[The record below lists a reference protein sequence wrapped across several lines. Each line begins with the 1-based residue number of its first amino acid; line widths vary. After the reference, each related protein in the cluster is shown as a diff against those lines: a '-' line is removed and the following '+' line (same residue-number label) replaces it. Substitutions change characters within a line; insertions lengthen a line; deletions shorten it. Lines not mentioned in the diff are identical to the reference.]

1 MVSNGTLGD
10 SLLSTSLLS
19 ATNSDNSI
27 TLTRR
32 SKVVNL
38 AKVKRLKPKF
48 ADAIIDLEE
57 AIESNNFDQTTVNK
71 LLQAYEEAVQYYNS
85 KNADRKAMF
94 YQRKLC
100 SLLQKPNVM
109 GVMSGKTPDS
119 V

>member
-1 MVSNGTLGD
+1 MVSNRTLGD

-19 ATNSDNSI
+19 AANSDNSI

-57 AIESNNFDQTTVNK
+57 AIESENFDQTTVNK
-71 LLQAYEEAVQYYNS
+71 LLSAYEEAVQYYNA
-85 KNADRKAMF
+85 KNVDRKAMF

-109 GVMSGKTPDS
+109 GVMSGKTPD
-119 V
+119 VV